1 MGVFLLNVGFFA
13 SFLALAAWYYSQNR
27 APWGDWF
34 RNTLLASLG
43 IYFVGWF
50 STDAAFA
57 LKIPALFLDLLLLG
71 AAGIVFRILLKRPV
85 LFFLSTGVI
94 FTALV
99 LFYKNKDRFFQ
110 SKDFF
115 QEVPMEERARVS
127 LLNLDTAGELLIE
140 LPEGRGVETLKALA
154 DQYDLRF
161 ERAFYPNSGD
171 ITELDDYYVVDVPNQ
186 SLPQLE
192 AIKKALNESGLVDWL
207 EENET
212 ISIAPIEATRTNPAP
227 NKYGINDPGVEQ
239 QWGFEAMKVDQLYN
253 YLSAAKLQP
262 QKKALVAILDT
273 GVDANHED
281 IKANYRS
288 LKKSHDN
295 DPKSHGT
302 HCAGI
307 AAAVSN
313 NGVGVASLSK
323 DNNFVQVTS
332 IKVLNA
338 SGMGT
343 QQSILKGIIEAA
355 DNGASVISMSLGGF
369 SNQSKQTA
377 YEKAVRYAADKG
389 AIVIAAA
396 GNANRNAKDYSP
408 ANVKGVIAVS
418 AIDRELNRAVFSNYV
433 NALSMGVAAPGVN
446 IYSTVPGQEKYDTFS
461 GTSMATPAVAG
472 LVGMMKSLRPELN
485 AQQVY
490 QILQSTGAET
500 RNTAETGKLIQP
512 AEAMK
517 KVGAR

>member
-13 SFLALAAWYYSQNR
+13 SFLALAAWYYAQNR

-43 IYFVGWF
+43 IYLVGWF
-50 STDAAFA
+50 SADAAFA
-57 LKIPALFLDLLLLG
+57 LKMPALFRDLLILG
-71 AAGIVFRILLKRPV
+71 VAGVVFRILLKRPV

-99 LFYKNKDRFFQ
+99 LFYKNQ
-110 SKDFF
+110 GHLPLN
-115 QEVPMEERARVS
+115 VPATEQLS
-127 LLNLDTAGELLIE
+127 GLDAAGELLVE
-140 LPEGRGVETLKALA
+140 LPEGQGIETLKALA

-161 ERAFYPNSGD
+161 ERAFHPNSGD
-171 ITELDDYYVVDVPNQ
+171 ITELDDYYVVNVPDH
-186 SLPQLE
+186 SLSQLE
-192 AIKKALNESGLVDWL
+192 AIKAALNASGLIDWV

-212 ISIAPIEATRTNPAP
+212 ISVAPIEATRTTPAP

-253 YLSAAKLQP
+253 YLATAKLNP

-288 LKKSHDN
+288 IKKSHDN

-313 NGVGVASLSK
+313 NGVGVASLSQ
-323 DNNFVQVTS
+323 DNNFIQVTS

-343 QQSILKGIIEAA
+343 QQSIIKGILEAA
-355 DNGASVISMSLGGF
+355 DNGAAVISMSLGGF

-418 AIDRELNRAVFSNYV
+418 AIDQELNRAVFSNYV

-446 IYSTVPGQEKYDTFS
+446 IYSTVPGQGKYDTFS

-472 LVGMMKSLRPELN
+472 LVGMMKSLRPELT

-500 RNTAETGKLIQP
+500 RNTVETGKLIQP
-512 AEAMK
+512 AEVMK
-517 KVGAR
+517 KVGVR

>member
-1 MGVFLLNVGFFA
+1 MSGFLLSTGFLA
-13 SFLALAAWYYSQNR
+13 SFLALAAWYYFQNR
-27 APWGDWF
+27 APWGDWL
-34 RNTLLASLG
+34 RNALLASLG
-43 IYFVGWF
+43 LYLVGWF
-50 STDAAFA
+50 SFDAAFG
-57 LKIPALFLDLLLLG
+57 LKIPALFRDLLVLG
-71 AAGIVFRILLKRPV
+71 AAGVVFRILLKRPV

-99 LFYKNKDRFFQ
+99 LFYKNKDRLPLN
-110 SKDFF
+110 
-115 QEVPMEERARVS
+115 VPAAS
-127 LLNLDTAGELLIE
+127 QLSGLDAAGELLVE
-140 LPEGRGVETLKALA
+140 LPEGRGIEILDGLGE
-154 DQYDLRF
+154 QYSLRF
-161 ERAFYPNSGD
+161 ERAFYPNSGE
-171 ITELDDYYVVDVPNQ
+171 ITELDDYYLIDIPDHLL
-186 SLPQLE
+186 SQLE
-192 AIKKALNESGLVDWL
+192 EIKAALNASGLTDWV

-212 ISIAPIEATRTNPAP
+212 ISIAPIETARPNPIP
-227 NKYGINDPGVEQ
+227 NKYGVNDPGVEQ

-253 YLSAAKLQP
+253 YLSAAKVQP
-262 QKKALVAILDT
+262 QKKALIAILDT
-273 GVDANHED
+273 GVDAGHED

-288 LKKSHDN
+288 VKKNHDN
-295 DPKSHGT
+295 DPQSHGT

-389 AIVIAAA
+389 AVVIAAA

-433 NALSMGVAAPGVN
+433 NALSMGVAAPGVE
-446 IYSTVPGQEKYDTFS
+446 IFSTVPGQKKYDTFS

-472 LVGMMKSLRPELN
+472 LVGMMKSMRPELT
-485 AQQVY
+485 AAQVY
-490 QILQSTGAET
+490 QILQETGTQT
-500 RNTAETGKLIQP
+500 RNTSETGKLIQP

-517 KVGAR
+517 KVGTR

>member
-1 MGVFLLNVGFFA
+1 MSVFLLNVGFLA
-13 SFLALAAWYYSQNR
+13 SFLALAAWYYYQNR

-43 IYFVGWF
+43 IYLVGWVGA
-50 STDAAFA
+50 DAAFSV
-57 LKIPALFLDLLLLG
+57 KIPALFRDLLMLG
-71 AAGIVFRILLKRPV
+71 AAGVVFRILLRRPV
-85 LFFLSTGVI
+85 LFFLSTAVI
-94 FTALV
+94 FGAMV
-99 LFYKNKDRFFQ
+99 LFFKYKDRLPLN
-110 SKDFF
+110 
-115 QEVPMEERARVS
+115 VPATEQLSGLAAS
-127 LLNLDTAGELLIE
+127 GELLVE
-140 LPEGRGVETLKALA
+140 LPEGQGVETLEALTEK
-154 DQYDLRF
+154 YNLRF
-161 ERAFYPNSGD
+161 ERAFYPADAG
-171 ITELDDYYVVDVPNQ
+171 ITELDDYYLIDIPEQ
-186 SLPQLE
+186 SLPLLAE
-192 AIKKALNESGLVDWL
+192 IETALKESGLVDWL

-212 ISIAPIEATRTNPAP
+212 ISIAPIEATRTNPTP

-253 YLSAAKLQP
+253 YLSTAKLQP
-262 QKKALVAILDT
+262 QKKALIAILDT
-273 GVDANHED
+273 GVDAGHED
-281 IKANYRS
+281 LKANYRS
-288 LKKSHDN
+288 VKKSHDN

-313 NGVGVASLSK
+313 NGIGVASLSK
-323 DNNFVQVTS
+323 DNNFVQITS

-343 QQSILKGIIEAA
+343 QQSILKGILEAA
-355 DNGASVISMSLGGF
+355 DNGAAVISMSLGGF

-396 GNANRNAKDYSP
+396 GNANRNAIDYSP

-418 AIDRELNRAVFSNYV
+418 AIDHELNRAVFSNYV
-433 NALSMGVAAPGVN
+433 NALTMGVAAPGVN
-446 IYSTVPGQEKYDTFS
+446 IYSTVPGQQKYDTFS

-472 LVGMMKSLRPELN
+472 LVGMMKSLRPELT

-490 QILQSTGAET
+490 QILQSTGADT

-517 KVGAR
+517 KVGSR